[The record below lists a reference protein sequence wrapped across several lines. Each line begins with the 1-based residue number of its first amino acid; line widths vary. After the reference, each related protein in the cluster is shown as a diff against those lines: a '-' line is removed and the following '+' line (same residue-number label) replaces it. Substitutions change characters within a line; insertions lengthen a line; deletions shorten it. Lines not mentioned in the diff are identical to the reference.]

1 MYNFCFR
8 EAGAGGSNPLTP
20 TNNINHLAR
29 VSGSEIH
36 LSTPCKSTV
45 SPSQV
50 HLVDHSPKVYRACAI
65 AQFPQTWEPVMASL
79 YVSTCLGSS
88 RHCHRP
94 HQWVMAVCGHKHQ
107 SGAAKCLGHA
117 LIRFWFLGV
126 LRILGLLHKRPRQ
139 HDVEISE
146 DRQIACYS
154 LLYRLLNAVIAR
166 NE

>member
-1 MYNFCFR
+1 MPKCLR
-8 EAGAGGSNPLTP
+8 EAGAGSSNLLTP

-29 VSGSEIH
+29 VSGSEIQ

-50 HLVDHSPKVYRACAI
+50 HHLDHSPKVYRAFAI
-65 AQFPQTWEPVMASL
+65 RQFPQTWEPAMASL
-79 YVSTCLGSS
+79 YVFTCLGRT

-94 HQWVMAVCGHKHQ
+94 HQWVMTVCDHKHQ
-107 SGAAKCLGHA
+107 SGTAKCLGHA
-117 LIRFWFLGV
+117 LIRFWCIGV
-126 LRILGLLHKRPRQ
+126 LCVFGLLQKRLRQ
-139 HDVEISE
+139 DDVEISE

-154 LLYRLLNAVIAR
+154 FLYRLLYAVIAR